1 MLLLSSHTL
10 ELPEVDD
17 SDRKLNARIQ
27 LKLLERDIT
36 YDKCGGRFTR
46 WKRLKHS
53 FTNTDRNEHSLWTN
67 EQNNPTQQ
75 RELLCSPTL
84 IDTQWLTTTFDHF

>member
-1 MLLLSSHTL
+1 MLIGISKQTLSMLLLSSHTL

-53 FTNTDRNEHSLWTN
+53 FTNTDAR
-67 EQNNPTQQ
+67 QK
-75 RELLCSPTL
+75 RTL
-84 IDTQWLTTTFDHF
+84 TVDK